1 MSSSPINEVSVQINP
16 DPPMA
21 ALGEAS
27 EVSSW
32 TTTSIEHGRGG
43 LKKRLEGCEGTSD
56 RRRTEGGKGIRV
68 VGIGDDAVGDDIAG
82 DLGLNPTW
90 VHSSE
95 I

>member
-1 MSSSPINEVSVQINP
+1 V
-16 DPPMA
+16 A

-27 EVSSW
+27 EVSSCS
-32 TTTSIEHGRGG
+32 TTSIEHRRGG
-43 LKKRLEGCEGTSD
+43 LKKRLKGCERTSD

-68 VGIGDDAVGDDIAG
+68 LGISGHAVGDDIAG
-82 DLGLNPTW
+82 KLGLNPTC